1 MARRPSYP
9 SAAAVPVDPASEG
22 TLPPN
27 GNYQV
32 LDPGYGPQTIHRS
45 ELLFINSTPRMNSR
59 QNGELSPQS
68 STTSPSISSQLY
80 PYHQQAFYRYAPASQ
95 PSSPPPPAAT
105 YVRNVH
111 VQYPE
116 YVQRAFTSPQATQGP
131 PPPPVPPKPAPITSP
146 TLGTSSAPVLHDI
159 SYPPRPQSYQTFPVA
174 PPNAPPP
181 VPPHEPPALPP
192 LPPPIPI
199 PESQDAREAQI
210 ASPVEDGDEL
220 AMVLALSQSES
231 VQRQKMEEKLLD
243 QEEQDLARA
252 LAESLLSTGT
262 HLPDSSNPFFLPSDE
277 VATSSRVTLD
287 EPKDEH
293 SPTPTPA
300 LPPPVPQEAAAA
312 AQNPWASASSGDSA
326 EFGRYDKWRI
336 PPLPEKLREEPPIAE
351 DETETSKG
359 KRPMISEGGS
369 QPEQAPQADSPR
381 RPLSAS
387 SVSMLPYT
395 LPSPGVQDDSDG
407 GSGSEDAK
415 SLPPMEN
422 STSAQTS
429 GAFYNVDVLEQ
440 TESDTVLVF
449 DDEAYAR
456 QLAAEEEELLRQELE
471 SRRGEKGNLEASQP
485 QEPEGQ
491 DLPLYTTRDQ
501 QLPEWQAT
509 ELYSELYSN
518 NRPRSM
524 TTPQRQ
530 SSIQPHPLPTQS
542 KGNSRSNYPSSIPE
556 NQPASFARRGSDA
569 GIASSTPNAPPYASP
584 FPIPHP
590 SLGNR
595 RESEPDTRSDAS
607 HHSST
612 YSAASAPAAY
622 YDRPTSQSVSSSPA
636 AGPSNASQPAHLSAP
651 VAVNPNHFLDRELL
665 MGVSIGFKP
674 PVISAKL
681 LPMQDPMPN
690 IISLPYARCPPLHF
704 QGPDW
709 RHLLRLMAR
718 LSGTRIE
725 PTVEAMAICK
735 TELKLRTVVQFV
747 KPHSSSNTWRT
758 VLWFSIDHPIPPAA
772 PGASR
777 YLTGNPNLLPWSYT
791 LSPIPMLLRDA
802 ADTLISKAF
811 TIPVTDA
818 VPLPTLPITFP
829 NLALYL
835 QAALDASR
843 RHSDAN
849 GHGKLGRMVQMC
861 YPHVEETHSDFD
873 IPDRRGGVER
883 LFKRVI
889 GRSNK
894 EKKKGKSTNN
904 EETYQLV
911 TPFVPDE
918 WGA

>member
-1 MARRPSYP
+1 
-9 SAAAVPVDPASEG
+9 
-22 TLPPN
+22 
-27 GNYQV
+27 
-32 LDPGYGPQTIHRS
+32 
-45 ELLFINSTPRMNSR
+45 MNTR

-95 PSSPPPPAAT
+95 PSSLPPQPQLTPG
-105 YVRNVH
+105 
-111 VQYPE
+111 
-116 YVQRAFTSPQATQGP
+116 TSIPQATHGP
-131 PPPPVPPKPAPITSP
+131 PPPPVPPKPAP
-146 TLGTSSAPVLHDI
+146 TLGTSSAPVHDI
-159 SYPPRPQSYQTFPVA
+159 SYAPRPQSYQTFPA
-174 PPNAPPP
+174 ALPSAPPP
-181 VPPHEPPALPP
+181 LPPHEPPALPP
-192 LPPPIPI
+192 IPI
-199 PESQDAREAQI
+199 PEFQDAREAPI

-262 HLPDSSNPFFLPSDE
+262 HLPDSSNPFFLPPDE
-277 VATSSRVTLD
+277 VGTSSRVTLD

-293 SPTPTPA
+293 SRTPTPPA
-300 LPPPVPQEAAAA
+300 PPPVPQEAVAA
-312 AQNPWASASSGDSA
+312 AQNPWASASSGDST

-336 PPLPEKLREEPPIAE
+336 PLLPEKQKEELPVAE
-351 DETETSKG
+351 DESETSKG
-359 KRPMISEGGS
+359 KKPMISEGS
-369 QPEQAPQADSPR
+369 PQPEQAPRADSPR
-381 RPLSAS
+381 RPLSVS

-395 LPSPGVQDDSDG
+395 LPSPGVQDDYEG
-407 GSGSEDAK
+407 GSESEDTK
-415 SLPPMEN
+415 SSPPMDN
-422 STSAQTS
+422 STAPQSS
-429 GAFYNVDVLEQ
+429 SVLYDVDVLEQ

-471 SRRGEKGNLEASQP
+471 SRRGEKKIWRHHNPKNRRGRIYRFIRRGIKNG
-485 QEPEGQ
+485 EP
-491 DLPLYTTRDQ
+491 
-501 QLPEWQAT
+501 
-509 ELYSELYSN
+509 
-518 NRPRSM
+518 
-524 TTPQRQ
+524 Q
-530 SSIQPHPLPTQS
+530 SSQS
-542 KGNSRSNYPSSIPE
+542 KGNSHSNYPSSIPE
-556 NQPASFARRGSDA
+556 NQPASYTRRGSDA
-569 GIASSTPNAPPYASP
+569 GVASSTPNVPPYASP
-584 FPIPHP
+584 YPIPLP

-612 YSAASAPAAY
+612 YSAASAPATY
-622 YDRPTSQSVSSSPA
+622 YDRPISQAASSSPA
-636 AGPSNASQPAHLSAP
+636 AGPSNASQPAP
-651 VAVNPNHFLDRELL
+651 VAVNPNQFLDRELL
-665 MGVSIGFKP
+665 VGVSIGFKP

-758 VLWFSIDHPIPPAA
+758 VLWFSIDHSIPPAA

-802 ADTLISKAF
+802 ADTPISKAF

-835 QAALDASR
+835 QAALEASR

-861 YPHVEETHSDFD
+861 YPSVEETLSDFD

-889 GRSNK
+889 GRSSK